1 MSETTNATTNA
12 LNNVG
17 VPPTPPEAHQR
28 ADEGSGIDSGYTATY
43 SPEDNKLRL
52 TASGRLDAA
61 LYARVKDAGF
71 SWAPKQGVFVAPM
84 WTPGREDLLIEL
96 CGAIGDED
104 STMQERAE
112 QRAERFEEYRDKR
125 SDDAAAA
132 HAAVRAIGG
141 RFEAGQPILV
151 GHHSER
157 RARKD
162 KERMDA
168 GMRRAVQMWDTAE
181 YWKARAANSL
191 AHAQF
196 KERPD
201 VRARRIKTL
210 EADQRKQQK
219 HFDECEKRLAFWSQP
234 DISHAQAV
242 EYANHSHYARC
253 FPLADFPRDPPA
265 SQYEGQMGLWSAL
278 DGGVI
283 SVEQARALV
292 VPSLKRSIAHA
303 SRWLDHY
310 ANRIGYERAMLEE
323 SGGLAADKFN
333 IEPGG
338 SVLVRGQWVTVVR
351 VNKRDGKPV
360 SVTTNAR
367 FVSVRSMEEINDYR
381 APTAEIAAAVK
392 KATTL
397 PKLCNYA
404 GPDFLHMT
412 QAEWKNTHAD
422 YKGTRQLG
430 QGAARARS
438 GYGSRPDIAA
448 AASAAES
455 VGLHRVRVIVR
466 GGLRPVFLTDAKT
479 VPAPAPV
486 ADLQPAAALPAPEPA
501 ESARV
506 ALPVAEEVAK
516 PAGIEAMRA
525 VLRAGGVQVV
535 SAPQLFPTPHELAL
549 RMVDEAQPASGARV
563 LEPSA
568 GTGALLRALPG
579 VVPFGADRQ
588 TWAKVTAVEINGA
601 LAESLRNAGLASQV
615 VQADFLSCTPE
626 QLGEFDAV
634 LMNPPFAD
642 AADIKH
648 IQHARRFLRA
658 GGCLVAICA
667 NGPRQQAALQ
677 PVAEA
682 SGGFYEPLPA
692 GTFASSGTNV
702 NTALLVIHG

>member
-1 MSETTNATTNA
+1 MSDTTNATTDT

-28 ADEGSGIDSGYTATY
+28 ADEGGGSDSGYSATY

-52 TASGRLDAA
+52 TAPGRLDAA

-71 SWAPKQGVFVAPM
+71 SWAPKQGVFVAAR
-84 WTPGREDLLIEL
+84 WTPGREDLLVEL
-96 CGAIGDED
+96 CGEVGDED

-112 QRAERFEEYRDKR
+112 VRAERFAGYQVRR
-125 SDDAAAA
+125 SADAAAA
-132 HAAVRAIGG
+132 HSAVSQIAG
-141 RFEAGQPILV
+141 RFEFGQPILI

-162 KERMDA
+162 KERMDD
-168 GMRRAVQMWDTAE
+168 GMRRAVRMWDTAE
-181 YWKARAANSL
+181 YWKDRAANSL

-201 VRARRIKTL
+201 VRARRIKGL

-219 HFDECEKRLAFWSQP
+219 HVDECERRLAFWSQS
-234 DISHAQAV
+234 DISHAQAL
-242 EYANHSHYARC
+242 EYANHSHYSRC

-265 SQYEGQMGLWSAL
+265 SQYEGPMGLWSAL

-283 SVEQARALV
+283 DVARAQSLV
-292 VPSLKRSIAHA
+292 VPSLQRSIAHA
-303 SRWLDHY
+303 SRWLAHY
-310 ANRIGYERAMLEE
+310 ANRIGYEGAMLAE
-323 SGGLAADKFN
+323 SGGLPADKFD
-333 IEPGG
+333 IVPGG
-338 SVLVRGQWVTVVR
+338 SVLVRGEWMTVVR
-351 VNKRDGKPV
+351 VNKRAGKAV
-360 SVTTNAR
+360 SVTTNCR
-367 FVSVRSMEEINDYR
+367 FVSVRGMEEINDYR
-381 APTAEIAAAVK
+381 APTVEVAAAVK

-397 PKLCNYA
+397 AKLCNYP

-412 QAEWKNTHAD
+412 QAEWKAMHAD
-422 YKGTRQLG
+422 SKGSRQLG
-430 QGAARARS
+430 QGAVRARS
-438 GYGSRPDIAA
+438 GSGRPDITAA
-448 AASAAES
+448 AAAAET
-455 VGLHRVRVIVR
+455 VGLHRVRVVAR

-486 ADLQPAAALPAPEPA
+486 AELPQVVALPAPVRAEPVR
-501 ESARV
+501 EV
-506 ALPVAEEVAK
+506 HPVAEVET
-516 PAGIEAMRA
+516 PADIDAMRA
-525 VLRAGGVQVV
+525 MLRAGGVQVV
-535 SAPQLFPTPHELAL
+535 SAPQLFPTPHDLAL
-549 RMVDEAQPASGARV
+549 RMVDEAQPAMGMRV

-568 GTGALLRALPG
+568 GTGALLCALPG
-579 VVPFGADRQ
+579 GGSFGNDRQ

-615 VQADFLSCTPE
+615 VHADFLSCTPE
-626 QLGEFDAV
+626 ELGQFDAV

-677 PVAEA
+677 PIADET
-682 SGGFYEPLPA
+682 GGFYEPLPA
-692 GTFASSGTNV
+692 GSFASTGTNV
-702 NTALLVIHG
+702 NTALLVIRG